1 MPPDAPEPPWP
12 HRVDAP
18 QLSFMPQPMVSWL
31 SPRILVEAALRV
43 GVSSLFGEYA
53 DKREFQA
60 ALDPEPGRPVAY
72 GEVDKSDGA
81 LWLDFVA
88 DLADGFD
95 STYAVACLLGRPRL
109 GVRDGGRDYDLPRGR
124 ALVMGGD
131 EVYSVP
137 TRADY
142 ENRLRGPYAAALPGP
157 VSPQPDLLAI
167 PGNHDW
173 YDGLTNFL
181 RVFCAERDIGAWK
194 TRQRRSYFALRLPHR
209 WWLLGI
215 DIQLDT
221 YIDDSQLAYF
231 KGVGLRR
238 GDRVILVTGKPSWV
252 KVRPGHE
259 PASHRNLRYF
269 KEHVVKPAGAEVA
282 VTLTGDL
289 HHYARYAI
297 EGEDQLITAGGGGA
311 YLYPTHQLNSELRL
325 PGHRTPHRLVE
336 CFPSAEESEQLTW
349 GALGLPKLARGLCVI
364 LAVLYA
370 LLDASLFAAIAS
382 GPGWWV
388 AVVAVAL
395 VIVGTL
401 LGYAGAR
408 SSLARLVVG
417 AQHALAHLVL
427 AALPALITTLA
438 FGADGAVGGLLAAA
452 VSAAVGFSL
461 GGVTFGLYLVLSHP
475 FVPRHVNEVL
485 ACQGI
490 PDYKNFLRLR
500 LDQGGLTIYPIGIR
514 KVPRRW
520 GRVAERGPEDP
531 VLAPAEGEL
540 VAELIEPPIEVPVSR
555 RREHIPDLD
564 GGRR

>member
-1 MPPDAPEPPWP
+1 MPPDAPDPPWP

-18 QLSFMPQPMVSWL
+18 QLSFIPQRMVSWL
-31 SPRILVEAALRV
+31 SPSILVEAALRV
-43 GVSSLFGEYA
+43 VVSKLFGEYA

-60 ALDPEPGRPVAY
+60 ALDPQPGPPVAY
-72 GEVDKSDGA
+72 EEGDERDGA

-95 STYAVACLLGRPRL
+95 STYSVACLLGRPSL
-109 GVRDGGRDYDLPRGR
+109 GVGDAGGDYDLPRGR

-142 ENRLRGPYAAALPGP
+142 ENRFRGPYAAALPGP
-157 VSPQPDLLAI
+157 VSSQPDLLAI

-181 RVFCAERDIGAWK
+181 RVFCARREIGAWQ

-221 YIDDSQLAYF
+221 YIDDSQLEYF
-231 KGVGLRR
+231 KGVGLQS

-269 KEHVVKPAGAEVA
+269 KEHVVKPVGAEVK

-289 HHYARYAI
+289 HHYTRYATDD
-297 EGEDQLITAGGGGA
+297 GDQLITAGGGGA
-311 YLYPTHQLNSELRL
+311 FLYPTHHLQRELRL
-325 PGHRTPHRLVE
+325 PAQQGPHRLAAR
-336 CFPSAEESEQLTW
+336 FPSARESKQLTW
-349 GALGLPKLARGLCVI
+349 GAVGLPKLAPGLCLI
-364 LAVLYA
+364 LAVVYA
-370 LLDASLFAAIAS
+370 LLDASLFAAIAF

-388 AVVAVAL
+388 AVAIVAVLLA
-395 VIVGTL
+395 GAL
-401 LGYAGAR
+401 LGYAAAR
-408 SSLARLVVG
+408 TLPVRVLAG
-417 AQHALAHLVL
+417 GGHALAHIAL
-427 AALPALITTLA
+427 AAAPAVITTLVI
-438 FGADGAVGGLLAAA
+438 GAEGGVAGLLSA
-452 VSAAVGFSL
+452 VASAAVGFSL
-461 GGVTFGLYLVLSHP
+461 GGVTFGLYLVLSHR
-475 FVPRHVNEVL
+475 FVPRHVNEVF

-490 PDYKNFLRLR
+490 PHYKNFLRLR
-500 LDQGGLTIYPIGIR
+500 LDESGLTIYPIGIR
-514 KVPRRW
+514 QVPLEW
-520 GRVAERGPEDP
+520 KPVTKRGPEDP
-531 VLAPAEGEL
+531 VLIPTDREL
-540 VAELIEPPIEVPVSR
+540 VAELIERPIEVP
-555 RREHIPDLD
+555 
-564 GGRR
+564 G